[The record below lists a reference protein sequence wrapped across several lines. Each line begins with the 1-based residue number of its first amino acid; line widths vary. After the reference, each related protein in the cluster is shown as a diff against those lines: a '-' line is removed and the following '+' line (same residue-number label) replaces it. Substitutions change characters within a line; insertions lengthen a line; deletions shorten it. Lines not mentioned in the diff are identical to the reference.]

1 MKLKEEF
8 VTVFND
14 EESITVSVDTK
25 LFSGMIK
32 SNETAAFIIKCL
44 EKETTKEDIVQ
55 KISKEYDVP
64 ETVVQADVTKI
75 IDELRSI
82 GALDE

>member
-44 EKETTKEDIVQ
+44 EEETTKEDIVQ
-55 KISKEYDVP
+55 KIGKEYDVP
-64 ETVVQADVTKI
+64 GTVVQADVTKI